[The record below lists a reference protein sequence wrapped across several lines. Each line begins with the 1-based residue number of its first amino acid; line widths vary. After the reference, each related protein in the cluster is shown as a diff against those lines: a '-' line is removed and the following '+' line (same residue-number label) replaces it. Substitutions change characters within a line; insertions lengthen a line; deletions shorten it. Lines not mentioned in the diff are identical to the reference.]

1 MPGLTLETGFGL
13 PVCPAGDHRHTS
25 GLITPPPLALAHKP
39 LLPGGSWLSACQRR
53 PTWLLGCCWCQEL
66 RARQARQGTEDVSAS
81 GSTWGREQSAAGR
94 QSLGEVPPVVC
105 WLCQW
110 PARTPPPTM
119 APLFLVARQFG
130 GGSSVT
136 HAPLNRGPI
145 NPLGDEDQVK
155 APRKLPGLFFFL
167 PVGGAR
173 LEKSLLTHVH
183 TATGH
188 LLKSRVSFQGKVAP
202 RPSPTPTLVQV
213 PGGRKC
219 Q

>member
-1 MPGLTLETGFGL
+1 M
-13 PVCPAGDHRHTS
+13 
-25 GLITPPPLALAHKP
+25 
-39 LLPGGSWLSACQRR
+39 
-53 PTWLLGCCWCQEL
+53 
-66 RARQARQGTEDVSAS
+66 
-81 GSTWGREQSAAGR
+81 
-94 QSLGEVPPVVC
+94 VC

-155 APRKLPGLFFFL
+155 VPGSYLACWFFFS
-167 PVGGAR
+167 PVGGER

-188 LLKSRVSFQGKVAP
+188 LLN
-202 RPSPTPTLVQV
+202 
-213 PGGRKC
+213 PGLLSGRGST
-219 Q
+219 

>member
-1 MPGLTLETGFGL
+1 MCL
-13 PVCPAGDHRHTS
+13 
-25 GLITPPPLALAHKP
+25 PLAV
-39 LLPGGSWLSACQRR
+39 PGGEN
-53 PTWLLGCCWCQEL
+53 PV
-66 RARQARQGTEDVSAS
+66 RQ
-81 GSTWGREQSAAGR
+81 AGR

-155 APRKLPGLFFFL
+155 APGSYLACWFFFFF
-167 PVGGAR
+167 PCWRRA
-173 LEKSLLTHVH
+173 
-183 TATGH
+183 A
-188 LLKSRVSFQGKVAP
+188 
-202 RPSPTPTLVQV
+202 
-213 PGGRKC
+213 
-219 Q
+219 